1 MTKTCLH
8 YLCLDIFDPEIED
21 QQIKENLLSGAY
33 RLHWF
38 ASTQWVEILRHCA
51 ISLHDRAPP
60 DDLITT
66 LKTFGERRENTTFQD
81 SSSSYGD
88 WSSDHFEAFKGK
100 HPEIYRLLDQ
110 TLKFWHLDTG
120 NWKLD
125 YEGMWIPSLFYNIVD
140 ARNELKRGCGLR
152 WLVDSF
158 RSADNIKYCNENP

>member
-1 MTKTCLH
+1 MLEANLEMTKTCLH

-38 ASTQWVEILRHCA
+38 APTQWVEILRHCA

-81 SSSSYGD
+81 SSCSYGD
-88 WSSDHFEAFKGK
+88 WSSDHFEAFRGK

-125 YEGMWIPSLFYNIVD
+125 DEGM
-140 ARNELKRGCGLR
+140 
-152 WLVDSF
+152 
-158 RSADNIKYCNENP
+158 